1 MATVPNSISGS
12 PRGIT
17 NTLSGFVIE
26 SESITEAPVQ
36 EDFDDQTGARADEQ
50 VYDTRYDLR
59 LTIYGA
65 SNTASIGSVVADFSS
80 SDKKQGK
87 KIVYAGKN
95 WKVDNCEEAGSYNG
109 RRRWNISAHRYN
121 NYPAQGSQGPA
132 QGSNGSSQGA

>member
-26 SESITEAPVQ
+26 SETITETPVQ

-59 LTIYGA
+59 LTVYGA
-65 SNTASIGSVVADFSS
+65 SASAAITSVVQPFSS
-80 SDKKQGK
+80 SDTKQGK
-87 KIVYAGKN
+87 KIVYASKN
-95 WKVDNCEEAGSYNG
+95 WKVDNCEEAGTYNG
-109 RRRWNISAHRYN
+109 RRRWNISAHRFN
-121 NYPAQGSQGPA
+121 NYPAQGST
-132 QGSNGSSQGA
+132 QGA